1 MSHTSNQSSLEGV
14 RRSQVSAGVAR
25 SPLPIAGGDG
35 RPDEPSHTM
44 RMRTRGPSLSHPASG
59 TGAGPRCPLVK
70 VEAGSSGGPRA
81 CRGHPGATP
90 APVLADGPL
99 VYTEDHGRQQPE
111 PGEGEAPGTAFRD
124 LKWRLQAAARDL
136 LPEFKGLQKCYRT
149 PHGRVE
155 IHRSQIRQ
163 SAAYRGL
170 CTCRGIASCAVCSA
184 RIAAFRAAEL
194 TDGIERYRALG
205 GTVVLLTTT
214 FSHTR
219 EDSLEDLLERRQ
231 KARAW
236 FFSHWRFKRY
246 RESIGYDGRVSGFEI
261 TFGLGSGYH
270 PHDHALL
277 FVRADTDPLEVQRA
291 LAPLWVEACRRVGL
305 VASLHHGLDVR
316 GGEAAGAY
324 VSKLGLEV
332 ALAVRKLGRGDRHGI
347 WQLLHRSA
355 SDPWAALA
363 FQTIARTLRK
373 RRQRHLIW
381 SDGLRDYLG
390 LGVELSDEEVM
401 QAKGELDEQMFAWL
415 THKLW
420 KGVCSNDLRGELLQA
435 AGTGDTQSAV
445 DLLAAFGLDIS
456 GLHFD

>member
-81 CRGHPGATP
+81 CPGHPGATP

-99 VYTEDHGRQQPE
+99 VYTEDHEPNSPE
-111 PGEGEAPGTAFRD
+111 QGTRTPLSK
-124 LKWRLQAAARDL
+124 LKWRLQETARGL
-136 LPEFKGLQKCYRT
+136 LPEFKGLQKCHRT

-155 IHRSQIRQ
+155 VHRSQIRQ

-170 CTCRGIASCAVCSA
+170 CTCRGIASCAVCSG
-184 RIAAFRAAEL
+184 RIAAHRASEL

-205 GTVVLLTTT
+205 GTVILVTTT
-214 FSHTR
+214 ASHTR
-219 EDSLEDLLERRQ
+219 EDRLEDLLERRQ
-231 KARAW
+231 QARQ
-236 FFSHWRFKRY
+236 RFY
-246 RESIGYDGRVSGFEI
+246 RNGTVRRFLESIGYDGRVSALEI
-261 TFGLGSGYH
+261 TFGLATGYH
-270 PHDHALL
+270 PHDHAAF
-277 FVRADTDPLEVQRA
+277 FVRADTDPHDVQLVLGPA
-291 LAPLWVEACRRVGL
+291 WVEACRRVGL